1 MTIQSCYH
9 CGLEVPPDNDFAL
22 VIDGVRRAMC
32 CPGCAAVASTIMQNG
47 LQRFYQ
53 FRSAPSGKIYPDS
66 IENSSDN
73 PFADWDLDE
82 IQQSYVSETN
92 QGIKTLR
99 LAIDNISCA
108 ACTWLIEK
116 HLGKLPGVV
125 RVAINGTTHRGELSW
140 QPQSIHLSQIL
151 MALRQIGYDPRP
163 INSSSDLSP
172 SVNERRDLLLR
183 LGVAGLAMM
192 QTGMVA
198 IALYAGSF
206 QGMAPEWQTVLR
218 LVSALFVTPVVLY
231 SAQPFFR
238 GAWRSIK
245 TGHMVMDL
253 PVALAVGLAYCAS
266 IWATFADVFS
276 DSILLAGGGEVY
288 FDSIAMLIFFLLLG
302 RFAEQSI
309 REKNLR
315 LLDRGTLLPPVA
327 LQVFPGQSPAVAD
340 KRVPIATLA
349 VDDFIRVDAG
359 RVIPCDGIIE
369 QGRSQI
375 SEAVLSGESRPVD
388 KQTGDSVY
396 AGTVNGAN
404 PLLIKVTAVGEAT
417 SLSAILQL
425 AERAA
430 AEKPPWAMLADR
442 LAAMFVA
449 ALLVIAALVAS
460 YWWLHEPAR
469 MLWVT
474 LSVLVVTCPCALSLA
489 TPTALTV
496 ATTLLR
502 RQGFLIHRGHV
513 LEALPAIN
521 RVIFDKTGTLTEGD
535 LKLSAIQRS
544 EAADQRSGEIS
555 NQRLI
560 GWAAALEQGS
570 EHAIARAFQQQL
582 PRGFI
587 LPAVEQ
593 QTFVTG
599 CGVSAVIDKQQFF
612 LGNLAWVCEQAAIPR
627 HFVCSGVRAQQH
639 KHCIEVAL
647 ACTGLIKKDP
657 RDEQQETGEARK
669 SWLALFYFADQL
681 RPSALEAVEQ
691 LRQRGLKVS
700 LLSGDRSPTAADI
713 VAPLE
718 LRDCQ
723 FGLLPQQK
731 LDVVR
736 HLQTTKNNMPG
747 EKILMVGDGIN
758 DVPVL
763 QGADI
768 SVAMGRA
775 SDLSRIHADATL
787 LGTDLTMLPRA
798 IEIAAKTRRVIEQNI
813 GWAIGYNL
821 VALPL
826 AAAGYVAPWAAA
838 IGMSASSLLVLL
850 NALRLSR
857 QDSGDAQPLIERPY
871 EAHYEQPVMK
881 SSL

>member
-1 MTIQSCYH
+1 MTVQCCYH

-22 VIDGVRRAMC
+22 IIDGVRRAMC

-53 FRSAPSGKIYPDS
+53 FRSAPSAKMSSDS
-66 IENSSDN
+66 IVNGAEN

-82 IQQSYVSETN
+82 IQQSYISVNSE
-92 QGIKTLR
+92 GIKTLR
-99 LAIDNISCA
+99 LVVDNISCA

-116 HLGKLPGVV
+116 HLGNLQGVV
-125 RVAINGTTHRGELSW
+125 RVAINGTTHRGEVSW

-172 SVNERRDLLLR
+172 SVTERRNLLLR

-192 QTGMVA
+192 QTGMAA

-206 QGMAPEWQTVLR
+206 QGMDSEWQTVLR
-218 LVSALFVTPVVLY
+218 LVSALFVTPVVFY

-238 GAWRSIK
+238 SAWRSVK
-245 TGHMVMDL
+245 TGQLVMDV
-253 PVALAVGLAYCAS
+253 PVALAVGLAFCAS
-266 IWATFADVFS
+266 IWVTFSAAFS
-276 DSILLAGGGEVY
+276 DSVLTAGGGGEVY
-288 FDSIAMLIFFLLLG
+288 FDSISMLIFFLLLG

-327 LQVFPGQSPAVAD
+327 AQVFPEQSPAVAE

-349 VDDFIRVDAG
+349 ADDFIRVDAG
-359 RVIPCDGIIE
+359 QVIPCDGIIE

-375 SEAVLSGESRPVD
+375 SEVVLTGELRPVN
-388 KQTGDSVY
+388 KQAGDRVC
-396 AGTVNGAN
+396 AGTVNGGN

-417 SLSAILQL
+417 SLAAILQL

-442 LAAMFVA
+442 LAGVFVA
-449 ALLVIAALVAS
+449 TLLVIAVLVAS

-469 MLWVT
+469 LLWVT

-513 LEALPAIN
+513 LEAMPAID

-535 LKLSAIQRS
+535 LKLIAIQRS
-544 EAADQRSGEIS
+544 EAAPPSGQISDQ
-555 NQRLI
+555 QLI

-570 EHAIARAFQQQL
+570 QHPIARGFQQQL
-582 PRGFI
+582 HRGFI
-587 LPAVEQ
+587 VPAVEQ
-593 QTFVTG
+593 QTFVAG
-599 CGVSAVIDKQQFF
+599 CGVSAVIDRQQFF
-612 LGNLAWVCEQAAIPR
+612 LGNMAWVCEQTGIAQHR
-627 HFVCSGVRAQQH
+627 VCPDARAQQH
-639 KHCIEVAL
+639 NHCVEVAL
-647 ACTGLIKKDP
+647 ACTGSIKKNP
-657 RDEQQETGEARK
+657 SDEQKETGEVRK
-669 SWLALFYFADQL
+669 PWLVVFYFADQL
-681 RPSALEAVEQ
+681 RSTALAAVEQ

-700 LLSGDRSPTAADI
+700 LLSGDRSPAAADI
-713 VAPLE
+713 IAPLT
-718 LRDCQ
+718 LSNCQ
-723 FGLLPQQK
+723 FGLHPQQK

-736 HLQTTKNNMPG
+736 NLQAAKNKIPG

-763 QGADI
+763 QAADV

-798 IEIAAKTRRVIEQNI
+798 IDIAVKTRRVIQQNI
-813 GWAIGYNL
+813 GWAVGYNL

-850 NALRLSR
+850 NALRLNR
-857 QDSGDAQPLIERPY
+857 QGSGDTQLFLERR
-871 EAHYEQPVMK
+871 
-881 SSL
+881 L